1 MSKCGRIS
9 AITAFPTTHS
19 MTKAIRALV
28 VSHAHGLSNRTK
40 IHEVAD
46 GGGKVRKHGNVAFM
60 SRTSEDVLMMSF
72 WLPFHTVGG
81 GSQQPNEK
89 RADTAVQHAE
99 DAALEE
105 GHQRACRKKIFPSY
119 FHWLGVF
126 SHGFDF
132 HVRLGER
139 IVVTEEKTVSCNVS
153 GVMTACFSGLNLVP
167 FADRESVRVLGKCL
181 WAGLVYG
188 VSRVVLL
195 LNSQLVCRC
204 FASGV
209 GVPRTVRN
217 ACDQWMGFLALNA
230 LVNEAFAPL
239 MNASK
244 EGDA

>member
-1 MSKCGRIS
+1 
-9 AITAFPTTHS
+9 
-19 MTKAIRALV
+19 
-28 VSHAHGLSNRTK
+28 
-40 IHEVAD
+40 
-46 GGGKVRKHGNVAFM
+46 
-60 SRTSEDVLMMSF
+60 MMSF
-72 WLPFHTVGG
+72 PPRILSLGC
-81 GSQQPNEK
+81 GSKQPNGK
-89 RADTAVQHAE
+89 SACRTVQHAE
-99 DAALEE
+99 ETALEE
-105 GHQRACRKKIFPSY
+105 APLRACAKKLLLY
-119 FHWLGVF
+119 YYNMLGVF
-126 SHGFDF
+126 LYRFDF

-153 GVMTACFSGLNLVP
+153 GERTACYSGLNPVA

-209 GVPRTVRN
+209 EVPRTVRN
-217 ACDQWMGFLALNA
+217 ACDQRMGLFLLNA
-230 LVNEAFAPL
+230 LWDETFAPL